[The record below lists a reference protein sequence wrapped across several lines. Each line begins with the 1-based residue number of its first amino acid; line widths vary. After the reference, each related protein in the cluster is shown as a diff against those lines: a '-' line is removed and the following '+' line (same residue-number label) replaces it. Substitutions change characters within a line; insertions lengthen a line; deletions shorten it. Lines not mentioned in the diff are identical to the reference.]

1 MFELL
6 YYFLNKK
13 RMEDLMLPKVMDPE
27 TGEFMDIRNIK
38 DIELDKCIASLPN
51 QLLSQFLSQ
60 ANFVRRVAEKL
71 EGRAKEIIKMK
82 VLYFNAEGKAEFE
95 QWRISKV
102 KTTRFDEKKLM
113 EEGSEIEKT
122 FYKSIK
128 EKYSV
133 ETEYIKF

>member
-1 MFELL
+1 
-6 YYFLNKK
+6 
-13 RMEDLMLPKVMDPE
+13 MEDLMLPKVMDPE